1 MKAYSQPEKS
11 HGTAMLEAT
20 MPRLILAVALSCAL
34 SCLTEPR
41 QKLDAGG
48 LDTGTTE
55 TGDSN
60 PSNVDADQDGY
71 PADEDCDDN
80 NPDIHPGAEE
90 ICNGMDDDCDGLTDD
105 EDDSV
110 DPSSQSDWYRD
121 ADSDGFGNESDQ
133 VSACEAPAWY
143 VEDSGSGF
151 DCDDT
156 DPAYHP
162 GAEESDCTD
171 PNDYNCDGSVAYED
185 ADADGFSA
193 CEDCND
199 ADAEVNPDAVEICNK
214 IDDDCDGAIDDD
226 DESLDMETA
235 TWWFA
240 DGDAD
245 GFGDADTSTLLCE
258 MPFGYVADDTDC
270 DDSAAGTYPGADE
283 YCDGVDTDCDGT
295 EDEDDALDAPTW
307 YADGDSDGYGV
318 STSTIVACAQ
328 PPGYVAD
335 GTDCDDTSNTTYPGA
350 TELCDGYDND
360 CNGVEDDTV
369 LGSGTDCAAADCLEI
384 LADQPNATD
393 GSYELISGTYDCDMT
408 TDGGGWTEVG
418 ADVAVWGTSY
428 DTTYYNSE
436 GFSWEEVLFA
446 YDSGSVHAH
455 CTYPSSL
462 TGCNNLGFQFSTGN
476 WNGAKNWG
484 SSVCGMTVTN
494 TYVNSTSYIGGYDF
508 VIDYSAATTT
518 TIRLGT
524 LEGISQCTIGDNPGA
539 AYVDIRVR

>member
-121 ADSDGFGNESDQ
+121 ADNDGFGDESDQ

-143 VEDSGSGF
+143 VEESAMGF

-156 DPAYHP
+156 DSAYHP

-185 ADADGFSA
+185 ADADGFPA

-199 ADAEVNPDAVEICNK
+199 ADAEVNPDAVEICNE

-283 YCDGVDTDCDGT
+283 YCDGVDTDCDG
-295 EDEDDALDAPTW
+295 DRK
-307 YADGDSDGYGV
+307 
-318 STSTIVACAQ
+318 
-328 PPGYVAD
+328 
-335 GTDCDDTSNTTYPGA
+335 
-350 TELCDGYDND
+350 
-360 CNGVEDDTV
+360 
-369 LGSGTDCAAADCLEI
+369 
-384 LADQPNATD
+384 
-393 GSYELISGTYDCDMT
+393 
-408 TDGGGWTEVG
+408 
-418 ADVAVWGTSY
+418 
-428 DTTYYNSE
+428 
-436 GFSWEEVLFA
+436 
-446 YDSGSVHAH
+446 SV
-455 CTYPSSL
+455 
-462 TGCNNLGFQFSTGN
+462 
-476 WNGAKNWG
+476 
-484 SSVCGMTVTN
+484 V
-494 TYVNSTSYIGGYDF
+494 
-508 VIDYSAATTT
+508 
-518 TIRLGT
+518 
-524 LEGISQCTIGDNPGA
+524 
-539 AYVDIRVR
+539 